1 MVTFHSWW
9 WDIPRLLTSASMNS
23 TLSWCTFALLDVA
36 WRPSKK
42 RPQKPWPILSW
53 GMNMNIGEATSD
65 NQWKFWSKHQHM
77 MNQALLSRT
86 PSAKLNFSPQMT
98 NGPTNRSQSNDPY
111 IYPVISSHIQSS
123 KRMLCMYIYIYKP
136 IYIYVWIYIYIL
148 YIIYIVYIKY
158 DNITCN

>member
-42 RPQKPWPILSW
+42 RPRKPWPILSW

-111 IYPVISSHIQSS
+111 IYPVISSHQNE
-123 KRMLCMYIYIYKP
+123 CYVCIYIYKP
-136 IYIYVWIYIYIL
+136 IYIHMWIYIL
-148 YIIYIVYIKY
+148 YILYI
-158 DNITCN
+158 

>member
-111 IYPVISSHIQSS
+111 IYPVISSHQNECYVCI
-123 KRMLCMYIYIYKP
+123 YIYINP
-136 IYIYVWIYIYIL
+136 YIYVWIYIYIL